1 MLFPVY
7 LSKYT
12 DRESVQ
18 NFSESLAVKM
28 HLQQID
34 YLFFCSVLFE
44 FIVSKLIEIKQNK
57 LT

>member
-12 DRESVQ
+12 DRENVQ

-28 HLQQID
+28 HMQKID
-34 YLFFCSVLFE
+34 YLFSVL
-44 FIVSKLIEIKQNK
+44 SWLSLLYAN
-57 LT
+57 